1 MITIKD
7 YSKLEEKI
15 NLLYKCIHEEG
26 GIVDFDWCTGLL
38 YPYHYHFD
46 DEGFRYR
53 SASLIAFLGLLTEW
67 EDGSGFPFYKTRNE
81 PRQIHDFEC
90 YMDSFFKHFQDIKRD
105 FPNTFYS
112 IVITLQVLFH
122 HKDIFSIFTYIEKQK
137 LSKYISVVNSIEI
150 KESKEVFKK
159 AFEEARIFN

>member
-1 MITIKD
+1 M
-7 YSKLEEKI
+7 YE
-15 NLLYKCIHEEG
+15 CIREEG

-46 DEGFRYR
+46 DEGSRYR

-81 PRQIHDFEC
+81 THQCHDFER
-90 YMDSFFKHFQDIKRD
+90 YMDSFLEHSEGIREG
-105 FPNTFYS
+105 FPNTYYA
-112 IVITLQVLFH
+112 IAITLQVLFH
-122 HKDIFSIFTYIEKQK
+122 QEDIYATFSYLDKQK
-137 LSKYISVVNSIEI
+137 LSSYVSFINNIEI
-150 KESKEVFKK
+150 KESREVFKR